1 MQHPPASGSDS
12 PEPSKGVWKVGT
24 LTYTTG
30 GIVVLF
36 LWLLWGDF
44 AWSMRDRSVVG
55 LASWYLNSLKI
66 PNFVFAIL
74 MSSFP
79 AVVSL
84 LLGPIISMKSDR
96 HRGKLGRRIPF
107 LLLTTPVAA
116 LGMIGLGL
124 TPFIAKWIHGISQP
138 GSPSGDSLRHFF
150 KNSSLG
156 MSALGL
162 LDNEIIVALVCFG
175 VFWAAFEFA
184 TIAGL
189 AVFGGLINDVVP
201 QNLLGRF
208 YGLFRAI
215 SLIDGMIFNFWIM
228 GHVPEHFTLI
238 IISIGVFYGIAFTW
252 VCLKVKEGDYPP
264 PPPLD
269 PSHNTVIKSFSSGVK
284 VYFKECF
291 SNSYYILI
299 FIMIMASTMSFLP
312 LNTFAIPYAKS
323 LQIDMATYGKYLALT
338 YMFSLVLAFPLGWL
352 ADKFHPLRVC
362 MVALVGYI
370 IVSIIGFTYA
380 TTTSAYLVAWVLHGV
395 LSGCYLTSAASIGQR
410 LFPRQ
415 KFAQFA
421 SAALLFA
428 APLHMTLGPLVGVV
442 IDSTGNSY
450 RYTFAAGLLLA
461 CIGLFTSWLVYL
473 RFVKLGGPGFYKPP
487 A

>member
-1 MQHPPASGSDS
+1 
-12 PEPSKGVWKVGT
+12 
-24 LTYTTG
+24 
-30 GIVVLF
+30 
-36 LWLLWGDF
+36 
-44 AWSMRDRSVVG
+44 
-55 LASWYLNSLKI
+55 
-66 PNFVFAIL
+66 
-74 MSSFP
+74 
-79 AVVSL
+79 
-84 LLGPIISMKSDR
+84 
-96 HRGKLGRRIPF
+96 
-107 LLLTTPVAA
+107 
-116 LGMIGLGL
+116 
-124 TPFIAKWIHGISQP
+124 
-138 GSPSGDSLRHFF
+138 
-150 KNSSLG
+150 
-156 MSALGL
+156 
-162 LDNEIIVALVCFG
+162 
-175 VFWAAFEFA
+175 
-184 TIAGL
+184 
-189 AVFGGLINDVVP
+189 
-201 QNLLGRF
+201 
-208 YGLFRAI
+208 
-215 SLIDGMIFNFWIM
+215 MIFNFWIM

-291 SNSYYILI
+291 SNSYYIII
-299 FIMIMASTMSFLP
+299 FTMIMTSTMSFLP

-450 RYTFAAGLLLA
+450 RYTFAAGLVLA

-473 RFVKLGGPGFYKPP
+473 RFLKLGGPGFYQPP